1 MDRLDVIDR
10 LILAE
15 LQRDGRLTNQELAD
29 RVGLSPSP
37 CLRRVRR
44 LEDTGVIS
52 GYRAV
57 VSPKAVDLEITAFV
71 RLRLASHEG
80 STVDAVEERL
90 RAIPWIV
97 EAHLLAGDWDYL
109 VRVVTP
115 SFDEYERLLP
125 GLDPHVLVRVN
136 RALLTTYTDAL
147 CELIGA
153 TLCTRFLRSA
163 FPGSTA
169 NKNT

>member
-1 MDRLDVIDR
+1 MEALDAIDR

-44 LEDTGVIS
+44 LEDAGVIS

-80 STVDAVEERL
+80 ATVDAVEERL
-90 RAIPWIV
+90 RAIPSIV

-109 VRVVTP
+109 VRIVTP
-115 SFDEYERLLP
+115 TFEAYERLLREH
-125 GLDPHVLVRVN
+125 L
-136 RALLTTYTDAL
+136 RAIPSLSSIDTT
-147 CELIGA
+147 
-153 TLCTRFLRSA
+153 FA
-163 FPGSTA
+163 FGVTKPLSPLPVDGGGVA
-169 NKNT
+169 HGR

>member
-1 MDRLDVIDR
+1 MEALDAIDR

-15 LQRDGRLTNQELAD
+15 LQRDGRLTNQDLAD

-44 LEDTGVIS
+44 LEDAGVIS

-80 STVDAVEERL
+80 ATVDAVEERL
-90 RAIPWIV
+90 RAIPSIV

-109 VRVVTP
+109 VRIVTP
-115 SFDEYERLLP
+115 TFEAYERLLREH
-125 GLDPHVLVRVN
+125 L
-136 RALLTTYTDAL
+136 RAIPSLSSIDTTFAFGVTKPLSPLPVDA
-147 CELIGA
+147 A
-153 TLCTRFLRSA
+153 SAARSR
-163 FPGSTA
+163 
-169 NKNT
+169 

>member
-1 MDRLDVIDR
+1 MESLDAIDR

-15 LQRDGRLTNQELAD
+15 LQRDGRLSNQDLAD

-44 LEDTGVIS
+44 LEDAGVIA

-57 VSPKAVDLEITAFV
+57 VSPPAVDLAITAFV

-80 STVDAVEERL
+80 ATVDAVEEKL
-90 RAIPWIV
+90 RAIPSIV

-109 VRVVTP
+109 VRIVTP
-115 SFDEYERLLP
+115 TFEEYERLLRE
-125 GLDPHVLVRVN
+125 H
-136 RALLTTYTDAL
+136 
-147 CELIGA
+147 
-153 TLCTRFLRSA
+153 LRSIPSLASIDTTFA
-163 FPGSTA
+163 FGVTKPLSPLPVDGGHA
-169 NKNT
+169 ARRR

>member
-1 MDRLDVIDR
+1 MESLDAIDR

-15 LQRDGRLTNQELAD
+15 LQRDGRLSNQDLAD

-44 LEDTGVIS
+44 LEDAGVIA

-57 VSPKAVDLEITAFV
+57 VSPPAVDLAITAFV

-80 STVDAVEERL
+80 ATVDAVEEKL
-90 RAIPWIV
+90 RAIPSIV

-109 VRVVTP
+109 VRIVTP
-115 SFDEYERLLP
+115 TFEEYERLLREHLRSIP
-125 GLDPHVLVRVN
+125 SLASIDTTFAFGVTKPLSPLPVEGAHDPHPR
-136 RALLTTYTDAL
+136 
-147 CELIGA
+147 
-153 TLCTRFLRSA
+153 
-163 FPGSTA
+163 
-169 NKNT
+169 

>member
-1 MDRLDVIDR
+1 MESLDAIDR

-15 LQRDGRLTNQELAD
+15 LQRDGRLSNQDLAD

-44 LEDTGVIS
+44 LEDAGVIA

-57 VSPKAVDLEITAFV
+57 VSPPAVDLAITAFV

-80 STVDAVEERL
+80 ATVDAVEEKL
-90 RAIPWIV
+90 RAIPSIV

-109 VRVVTP
+109 VRIVTP
-115 SFDEYERLLP
+115 TFEEYERLLRE
-125 GLDPHVLVRVN
+125 H
-136 RALLTTYTDAL
+136 
-147 CELIGA
+147 
-153 TLCTRFLRSA
+153 LRSIPSLASIDTTFA
-163 FPGSTA
+163 FGVTKPLSPLPVDGGHA
-169 NKNT
+169 DRRR